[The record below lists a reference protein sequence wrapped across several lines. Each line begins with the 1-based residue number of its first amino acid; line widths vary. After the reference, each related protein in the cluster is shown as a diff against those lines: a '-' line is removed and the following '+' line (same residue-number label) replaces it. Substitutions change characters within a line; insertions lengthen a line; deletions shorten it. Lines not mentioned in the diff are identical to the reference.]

1 MSERISFRRVV
12 SWGALLVVLVV
23 ALIIGSRPAD
33 NDTMLDRVHD
43 VAATLKCPQ
52 CTDES
57 MATSNAPTAVAGRKE
72 IQRRLEAG
80 ESPDQIRDFFVGTYG
95 KRLLLTPQR
104 SGFDALVWIVPVAA
118 TIVAAAV
125 LGAVF
130 LRWRRIV
137 PRGELSDDQRA
148 LVDEAL
154 RERDD

>member
-1 MSERISFRRVV
+1 MSR
-12 SWGALLVVLVV
+12 WPL
-23 ALIIGSRPAD
+23 P
-33 NDTMLDRVHD
+33 T
-43 VAATLKCPQ
+43 
-52 CTDES
+52 
-57 MATSNAPTAVAGRKE
+57 PTAVAGRKE

-137 PRGELSDDQRA
+137 PRGS
-148 LVDEAL
+148 
-154 RERDD
+154 